1 MSTTLYRDIPMGEAV
16 AEALRGLENQSG
28 QAQGPLLYGL
38 ASALRPRHLL
48 VVGDHRGA
56 VTLWLALAASDGG
69 EFHVLDSEGKVLAE
83 HHDLLRRAGLE
94 EVLSPATERG
104 DTLFDMAVLA
114 GEPESYPSSW
124 EWLRGNL
131 APEVA
136 LVAGDSEALRAM
148 LTEEGDWRQVRI
160 EAEPALLVAART
172 ERPQKYPETPR
183 EAFVALLVGL
193 RRPENL
199 ALGSNVVFDGTV
211 KPRGTR
217 VNFSGMGGQ
226 IGAGDLLI
234 AYPDDLARFT
244 PLPGAAALVL
254 GELETAIHSTHV
266 AVPLE
271 DGTVTLVVA

>member
-1 MSTTLYRDIPMGEAV
+1 MPEAA
-16 AEALRGLENQSG
+16 AEALRGLENENG

-48 VVGDHRGA
+48 VVGDHRRA
-56 VTLWLALAASDGG
+56 VTLWLALAVREGG
-69 EFHVLDSEGKVLAE
+69 ELHLLDSEGKVLAG
-83 HHDLLRRAGLE
+83 HHNLLSRVGLE
-94 EVLSPATERG
+94 QVLSPATERN
-104 DTLFDMAVLA
+104 DALFDMAVLA
-114 GEPESYPSSW
+114 GQPESYASIW

-131 APEVA
+131 APEAA

-148 LTEEGDWRQVRI
+148 LADEGEWRQVRV
-160 EAEPALLVAART
+160 EAEPALLVAGRT

-183 EAFVALLVGL
+183 EAFTALLVGL

-244 PLPGAAALVL
+244 PLLGAVALVL
-254 GELETAIHSTHV
+254 GELETPIRSTQV

-271 DGTVTLVVA
+271 DGAVTLVVA

>member
-1 MSTTLYRDIPMGEAV
+1 M
-16 AEALRGLENQSG
+16 
-28 QAQGPLLYGL
+28 
-38 ASALRPRHLL
+38 
-48 VVGDHRGA
+48 
-56 VTLWLALAASDGG
+56 ALAVSGGG
-69 EFHVLDSEGKVLAE
+69 ELHVLDSEGKVFAG
-83 HHDLLRRAGLE
+83 HHDLLNRAGLE
-94 EVLSPATERG
+94 QVPGPATERN

-114 GEPESYPSSW
+114 GEPESYPASW
-124 EWLRGNL
+124 EWLRGSL
-131 APEVA
+131 APETA
-136 LVAGDSEALRAM
+136 LIASDSEALRAT
-148 LTEEGDWRQVRI
+148 LAEEGEWRQVRV

-254 GELETAIHSTHV
+254 GELETAIRSTRV
-266 AVPLE
+266 MVPLE
-271 DGTVTLVVA
+271 DGAVTLVVA

>member
-1 MSTTLYRDIPMGEAV
+1 MREAV

-28 QAQGPLLYGL
+28 QAQGPLFYAL
-38 ASALRPRHLL
+38 ASALQPRHLG

-56 VTLWLALAASDGG
+56 VTLWLALAAREGG
-69 EFHVLDSEGKVLAE
+69 ELHLLDSEGKVFAG
-83 HHDLLRRAGLE
+83 HHGLLHRVGLE
-94 EVLSPATERG
+94 QVLSPATERK
-104 DTLFDMAVLA
+104 DALFDMAVLA
-114 GEPESYPSSW
+114 GEPESYPASW
-124 EWLRGNL
+124 EWLKGNL
-131 APEVA
+131 APEAA
-136 LVAGDSEALRAM
+136 LIARDSEALRAM
-148 LTEEGDWRQVRI
+148 LADEGEWRQVRI
-160 EAEPALLVAART
+160 EAEPGLLVAART

-244 PLPGAAALVL
+244 PLPGAVALVL
-254 GELETAIHSTHV
+254 GVVETAIRSTHV
-266 AVPLE
+266 MVPLE
-271 DGTVTLVVA
+271 DGAVTLVVA